1 MKKEILKQL
10 IKEEIRKV
18 IKEEIN
24 QDVAK
29 KEASEVL
36 KLKKYLEGPGKMA
49 LKQVNKKEEVKDLLN
64 AIYNGMNDTMK
75 KNSMVNKVFSRV
87 NKL

>member
-18 IKEEIN
+18 IAEE
-24 QDVAK
+24 
-29 KEASEVL
+29 ETSEVA

-49 LKQVNKKEEVKDLLN
+49 LKQVNTKEEVKGLLN
-64 AIYNGMNDTMK
+64 AIYSGMNDTMK
-75 KNSMVNKVFSRV
+75 KNTMVDKVFSRV
-87 NKL
+87 NNL